1 MCGCESWTIKLN
13 TEKLLLSTVVLER
26 TLKSPFN
33 YKEMK
38 LINLKKINPEYS
50 LEGLMLKLQ
59 YFCHLMQRANSLEK
73 ILLLGKIEG
82 SRRRG

>member
-50 LEGLMLKLQ
+50 LDGLTLKLKLQ
-59 YFCHLMQRANSLEK
+59 YFGHLM
-73 ILLLGKIEG
+73 
-82 SRRRG
+82 